1 MKSKSSK
8 SSKGSLR
15 KIHNALEGI
24 CSTVNNDGS
33 EGQKQKDEA
42 QNSGKDDE
50 NDLEEKPEPKIKFTK
65 SKFEQA
71 NINSDFINSLD
82 EVKKQFKEGDGDT
95 PKALDTL
102 EEEQI
107 EVETVEDY
115 ELWDMKK
122 CKSIIRM
129 HPK

>member
-1 MKSKSSK
+1 M
-8 SSKGSLR
+8 
-15 KIHNALEGI
+15 
-24 CSTVNNDGS
+24 NNDGS
-33 EGQKQKDEA
+33 EGQKQEEA
-42 QNSGKDDE
+42 RNSGEE
-50 NDLEEKPEPKIKFTK
+50 NDNSSEKKPEPKIKLTK

-71 NINSDFINSLD
+71 NITNDFINSLD
-82 EVKKQFKEGDGDT
+82 EVKKQFKEVDGDT

-107 EVETVEDY
+107 EIETVEDY

-122 CKSIIRM
+122 CKSVIRK

>member
-1 MKSKSSK
+1 MINKSSK
-8 SSKGSLR
+8 SSKASLR

-24 CSTVNNDGS
+24 WSTVNNDGS
-33 EGQKQKDEA
+33 EGQKQEEA
-42 QNSGKDDE
+42 RNSGEE
-50 NDLEEKPEPKIKFTK
+50 NDNNSEKKPEPKIKLTK

-71 NINSDFINSLD
+71 NITNDFINSLD
-82 EVKKQFKEGDGDT
+82 EVKKQFKEVDGDT

-107 EVETVEDY
+107 EIETVEDY

-122 CKSIIRM
+122 CKSVIRK